1 MAQFAVLLYA
11 PTPADPMATPEDE
24 IAAHTAFGM
33 KVAEL
38 GVKILDGYAVQE
50 STAGKS
56 VRGTQVFDGAFLQA
70 EHVITGFFILEADDL
85 DQAIE
90 IAKASPATWR
100 GGVEVRPLFVPPSA

>member
-1 MAQFAVLLYA
+1 MAKFAVLLYA
-11 PTPADPMATPEDE
+11 PTPADPMTTPEDE
-24 IAAHTAFGM
+24 IAAHTSFGE

-56 VRGTQVFDGAFLQA
+56 VRDGKVVDGTFIEGP
-70 EHVITGFFILEADDL
+70 HVITGFFIMEADDL
-85 DQAIE
+85 AQAVE

-100 GGVEVRPLFVPPSA
+100 GGVEVRPLFEPPQP